1 MNKGKWGKVGIFQSV
16 SNAQNEQKCD
26 IIALMKDFEKE
37 NIKIMSSFN
46 KRLILAFS
54 FAFIL
59 SAVASAKEFVVPP
72 MSASSYA
79 DTEVTTNIAINTQ
92 RFDVKEF
99 ALNIFFEAASSNN
112 IQVAFGCDEDE
123 NGILSFSETD
133 AVYGYRN
140 GRCVI
145 EDVKNAVR
153 YEEVVADGRANFNIR
168 MRMRKDYAPKEF
180 STSVGTSQI
189 FTDFSSDVH
198 SWLYQPKW
206 NLMRVTRR
214 GAGAPVEWLSCD
226 IKYSHF
232 YLSKNN
238 TLICNDF
245 GIIIFL
251 LRNKDG
257 IFKKILVFSDFRLF
271 CSYRSCCLARW
282 VESGRRLV
290 SLCGKSCFRRQDAVS
305 GLFLHPRTSSSRC
318 LFAV

>member
-1 MNKGKWGKVGIFQSV
+1 MRDIGKESIKVI
-16 SNAQNEQKCD
+16 
-26 IIALMKDFEKE
+26 
-37 NIKIMSSFN
+37 SSFN
-46 KRLILAFS
+46 KRLFLVFS

-72 MSASSYA
+72 MSVSSYA
-79 DTEVTTNIAINTQ
+79 DTEVTTNIAMNTQ

-153 YEEVVADGRANFNIR
+153 YEEVVADGSQNFNIK
-168 MRMRKDYAPKEF
+168 MRMEKDYTPKEF
-180 STSVGTSQI
+180 SASVGAYQI
-189 FTDFSSDVH
+189 FTDFSSDVP
-198 SWLYQPKW
+198 SWLYRPDW

-214 GAGAPVEWLSCD
+214 GAGVPSEWLSCD

-232 YLSKNN
+232 Y
-238 TLICNDF
+238 
-245 GIIIFL
+245 IIV
-251 LRNKDG
+251 R
-257 IFKKILVFSDFRLF
+257 
-271 CSYRSCCLARW
+271 
-282 VESGRRLV
+282 
-290 SLCGKSCFRRQDAVS
+290 
-305 GLFLHPRTSSSRC
+305 
-318 LFAV
+318 

>member
-1 MNKGKWGKVGIFQSV
+1 
-16 SNAQNEQKCD
+16 
-26 IIALMKDFEKE
+26 MKDFEKE
-37 NIKIMSSFN
+37 NIKIISSFN

-72 MSASSYA
+72 MSTSSYA

-92 RFDVKEF
+92 RFDAKEF

-153 YEEVVADGRANFNIR
+153 YEEVPADGSRNFNIK
-168 MRMRKDYAPKEF
+168 MRMKKDYTPKEF
-180 STSVGTSQI
+180 SASVGTSQI
-189 FTDFSSDVH
+189 FTDFSSNVP
-198 SWLYQPKW
+198 SWLYRPDW

-214 GAGAPVEWLSCD
+214 GAGAPADWLSCD

-232 YLSKNN
+232 Y
-238 TLICNDF
+238 
-245 GIIIFL
+245 IIV
-251 LRNKDG
+251 R
-257 IFKKILVFSDFRLF
+257 
-271 CSYRSCCLARW
+271 
-282 VESGRRLV
+282 
-290 SLCGKSCFRRQDAVS
+290 
-305 GLFLHPRTSSSRC
+305 
-318 LFAV
+318 